1 MMQSKCLELEERR
14 RVDGKRIQSN
24 YSELEVGS
32 RVEETRMQSSCIE

>member
-14 RVDGKRIQSN
+14 KVDGKMIQSS

-32 RVEETRMQSSCIE
+32 RVEETRI